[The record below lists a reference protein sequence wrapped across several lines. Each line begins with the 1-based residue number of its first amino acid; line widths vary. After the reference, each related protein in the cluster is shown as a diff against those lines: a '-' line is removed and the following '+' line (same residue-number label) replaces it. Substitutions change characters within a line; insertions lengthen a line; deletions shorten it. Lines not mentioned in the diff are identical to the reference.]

1 MINPIHI
8 AEGVINSSLGIN
20 KTMSELRMDI
30 CKKCP
35 IYSPKIGGICNRNLW
50 INPKTDDVSIEP
62 KLGYVRGCNCK
73 LSFKTA
79 VASEECPAGKW

>member
-1 MINPIHI
+1 MINPLHI
-8 AEGVINSSLGIN
+8 AEGAINSSLGIN
-20 KTMSELRMDI
+20 KSMSELRMDV

-35 IYSPKIGGICNRNLW
+35 IYSKILGGVCNKKLW
-50 INPKTDDVSIEP
+50 LNPETDAVSSEP
-62 KLGYVRGCNCK
+62 KLNYVRGCGCK